1 MQQTIRGTTSSARN
15 RTDAARS
22 LPQAAIRMN
31 ERASHDDAADRTA
44 LLDAVI
50 VGAGP
55 AGLVAAI
62 YLARF
67 HRSLA
72 IVDAGQS
79 RAELIPKTHN
89 FPAFP
94 HGISGAE
101 LLERL
106 RAQAA
111 RHGVRVRAGTVTA
124 ISRGG
129 GAFVAALDGLAL
141 RARNVVLATGV
152 DDRHP
157 PIEGLD
163 DATLHGCVRWCPI
176 CDAHEVT
183 DQDIALIG
191 RGDEAARHALFLRTY
206 SRRVTLFV
214 VPGACGPS
222 AAARRHLAD
231 AGIGCIETAIDAICR
246 ADRRRASVR
255 WPGGEHVF
263 DTVYP
268 MLGCKARS
276 EIVRDLGAA
285 VDDAGELRVDEH
297 QRTSIPGLYAAGDVV
312 KALNQITVGTGHA
325 AIAAT
330 AIHNSLPRN
339 FR

>member
-1 MQQTIRGTTSSARN
+1 MPDR
-15 RTDAARS
+15 DAS
-22 LPQAAIRMN
+22 
-31 ERASHDDAADRTA
+31 ADRTT

-72 IVDAGQS
+72 IVDAGRS
-79 RAELIPKTHN
+79 RAALIPKTHN

-101 LLERL
+101 LLGRL
-106 RAQAA
+106 REQAG
-111 RHGVRVRAGTVTA
+111 RHDVRVHEGTVTA
-124 ISRGG
+124 ITRDD
-129 GAFVAALDGLAL
+129 GAFVAALDGTTL
-141 RARNVVLATGV
+141 RARNVLLATGV

-157 PIEGLD
+157 PIEGLE

-176 CDAHEVT
+176 CDAHEAS

-191 RGDEAARHALFLRTY
+191 RGNEAALHALFLRTY
-206 SRRVTLFV
+206 SRNVTLFV
-214 VPGACGPS
+214 VPGGTGPD
-222 AAARRHLAD
+222 AALRRQLAD
-231 AGIGCIETAIDAICR
+231 ARIDCVETRIDGVCR
-246 ADRRRASVR
+246 ADGTRASVR

-276 EIVRDLGAA
+276 EVVRDLDPA

-297 QRTSIPGLYAAGDVV
+297 QCTSIPGLYAAGDVV

-325 AIAAT
+325 AVAAT